1 MTDPDNSRLRRFA
14 ELGLAPA
21 RYARVLQVSDR
32 TPLLQVAKTAIAA
45 SLAWV
50 VCLLVLPGDLPI
62 FGTIAA
68 ILVVQ
73 PSINQSFSKALERTV
88 GVIAGVVIAYLAG
101 AFFGVTS
108 WLILGSILVSL
119 LVGWV
124 FRLSQTT
131 TAQIPISA
139 LLVLTIG
146 AQTPGYAVERV
157 IETVIGGVIAVIV
170 NVIVVPPVRLK
181 PAQDAIA
188 ALGAEVANSL
198 DELARLI
205 AEPST
210 PRQRTSALVT
220 ARLLRPMEVKAVAAV
235 TSAEDSLRFNPRRSA
250 HRTTLAVDNS
260 LLETLH
266 VLVLRVP
273 GMIRALDDRYDET
286 IHSEPT
292 AAGLSSEVARAAHDL
307 RLVMQQAEPHAA
319 GDQAGEVAGDQAH
332 DDVPTL
338 TEPFTVLAPSANH
351 WILIGSLLEDLRR
364 VREVIVEAS
373 APAK

>member
-1 MTDPDNSRLRRFA
+1 VTDPDGSRFRRFA

-21 RYARVLQVSDR
+21 RFAKVLQTSDR
-32 TPLLQVAKTAIAA
+32 TPLLQVVKTAVAA
-45 SLAWV
+45 SLAWFL
-50 VCLLVLPGDLPI
+50 CLLILPGDLPI

-73 PSINQSFSKALERTV
+73 PSINQSFSRALERTV

-101 AFFGVTS
+101 AFFGVES
-108 WLILGSILVSL
+108 WLILGTVLVSL

-124 FRLSQTT
+124 FRLSQST

-157 IETVIGGVIAVIV
+157 IETALGAAIAVVV
-170 NVIVVPPVRLK
+170 NVIVVPPVKLK
-181 PAQDAIA
+181 PAQDAIGR
-188 ALGAEVANSL
+188 LGAEVANSL
-198 DELARLI
+198 DDLARLI

-210 PRQRTSALVT
+210 PKQRMSALVT
-220 ARLLRPMEVKAVAAV
+220 ARLLRAMELKAVAAV
-235 TSAEDSLRFNPRRSA
+235 TTAEESLRFNPRRSV
-250 HRTTLAVDNS
+250 HRTALAVDNR

-273 GMIRALDDRYDET
+273 GMLRALDDRYDET
-286 IHSEPT
+286 IHTEPT
-292 AAGLSSEVARAAHDL
+292 AAGLSTEVARAAHDL
-307 RLVMQQAEPHAA
+307 RLVMQQAEPDEAP
-319 GDQAGEVAGDQAH
+319 V

-338 TEPFTVLAPSANH
+338 TEPFTVLAPSAAH

-373 APAK
+373 ESRTA

>member
-1 MTDPDNSRLRRFA
+1 VKHSGTSRFRRIA

-21 RYARVLQVSDR
+21 RYARVLRASDR
-32 TPLLQVAKTAIAA
+32 TPLLQVVKTAVAA

-50 VCLLVLPGDLPI
+50 ACLLVLPGELPI

-88 GVIAGVVIAYLAG
+88 GVIAGVVIASLAA
-101 AFFGVTS
+101 AFFGVET
-108 WLILGSILVSL
+108 WLILASILVSL
-119 LVGWV
+119 LVGWA
-124 FRLSQTT
+124 FRLSQST

-146 AQTPGYAVERV
+146 AATPGYAVERV
-157 IETVIGGVIAVIV
+157 IETVLGAAIAVVV

-188 ALGAEVANSL
+188 ILGAEVANSL
-198 DELARLI
+198 DDLARLI
-205 AEPST
+205 GEPST
-210 PRQRTSALVT
+210 ARQRTSALVT
-220 ARLLRPMEVKAVAAV
+220 ARLLRPMELKAAAAV
-235 TSAEDSLRFNPRRSA
+235 TGAEESLRFNP
-250 HRTTLAVDNS
+250 
-260 LLETLH
+260 LLDMLH

-286 IHSEPT
+286 IHTEPT
-292 AAGLSSEVARAAHDL
+292 AAGLSTEVARAAHDL
-307 RLVMQQAEPHAA
+307 RLVMQQAEPDDEAT
-319 GDQAGEVAGDQAH
+319 

-338 TEPFTVLAPSANH
+338 TEPFTVLAPSSAH

-364 VREVIVEAS
+364 VREVIVDAS
-373 APAK
+373 GGRAA

>member
-1 MTDPDNSRLRRFA
+1 VTSERRPGRRARLRRLL

-32 TPLLQVAKTAIAA
+32 TPLLQVVKTAVAA
-45 SLAWV
+45 SLAWLA
-50 VCLLVLPGDLPI
+50 CLLVYPGVLPI

-88 GVIAGVVIAYLAG
+88 GVIAGVVVAYIAG
-101 AFFGVTS
+101 ALFGVTT
-108 WLILGSILVSL
+108 WLILLSIVVAL

-124 FRLSQTT
+124 FRLSQST
-131 TAQIPISA
+131 TAQIPIST
-139 LLVLTIG
+139 LLVLTLG

-157 IETVIGGVIAVIV
+157 VETAIGAAVAVVV
-170 NVIVVPPVRLK
+170 NVVIVPPVRLG
-181 PAQDAIA
+181 PARDAVA
-188 ALGAEVANSL
+188 RLGLEVANSL

-205 AEPST
+205 DRPST
-210 PRQRTSALVT
+210 PGQRTAALVN
-220 ARLLRPMEVKAVAAV
+220 ARLLRPMQVKAGAAV
-235 TSAEDSLRFNPRRSA
+235 TSAEESLRFNPRRST
-250 HRTTLAVDNS
+250 HRSSLVLDKRLLATLD
-260 LLETLH
+260 

-286 IHSEPT
+286 IHIEPT
-292 AAGLSSEVARAAHDL
+292 ATGLAAEVGRAAHDL
-307 RLVMQQAEPHAA
+307 RLVLRGADREHPHVEEPLA
-319 GDQAGEVAGDQAH
+319 
-332 DDVPTL
+332 L
-338 TEPFTVLAPSANH
+338 TEPFTVLAPSTEH

-373 APAK
+373 PR